1 MFLCAVLYIPT
12 PAISGTSA
20 ILDAQFKNIPVEL
33 VGIFLSGR
41 LK

>member
-1 MFLCAVLYIPT
+1 MFLCAVRHIPT

-20 ILDAQFKNIPVEL
+20 ILDTQFKNIPLEI